1 MNILLAGGT
10 GLVGSS
16 VIDSAAK
23 AGFQVVT
30 VGRRRTGRADT
41 EIITDFDRVPDLP
54 PADVAICTLGTTI
67 AAAGS
72 KPAFKAVDHGAVLA
86 FARAALAAG
95 IEHFLVVTA
104 VGSNPGASVFY
115 ARVKGEVERD
125 LAGLGFRRLDIL
137 HPGLLLGA
145 RQEVRR
151 VERLLQGIAPLTDF
165 LMQGPLQRYRSISAT
180 TLARA
185 LLNLSNEQ
193 SSGVFFH
200 ESPGLHALGKPAV
213 HKANDERTPD

>member
-54 PADVAICTLGTTI
+54 PADVAICALGTTI

-72 KPAFKAVDHGAVLA
+72 KPAFKAS
-86 FARAALAAG
+86 
-95 IEHFLVVTA
+95 FLTM
-104 VGSNPGASVFY
+104 
-115 ARVKGEVERD
+115 
-125 LAGLGFRRLDIL
+125 I
-137 HPGLLLGA
+137 
-145 RQEVRR
+145 
-151 VERLLQGIAPLTDF
+151 
-165 LMQGPLQRYRSISAT
+165 
-180 TLARA
+180 
-185 LLNLSNEQ
+185 
-193 SSGVFFH
+193 
-200 ESPGLHALGKPAV
+200 
-213 HKANDERTPD
+213 